1 MTLPKDYNCTEGKKP
16 IACKCAIEK
25 SKAKP
30 TEDTPNNE
38 LTTVSL
44 LTSFL
49 PPDPFT
55 HLALAQLKNTILHR
69 NQNIEFYKSLYAEYI
84 ESIQEH
90 ITPYIR
96 NQLKHEQQGRGLRK
110 GSVFQMHLMMNL
122 RIRVQSVMDTIAR
135 WEGENAV
142 DEEKLKNMEKGENG
156 VDEEEERRTKT
167 YNCRFYGPLNANGH
181 RER

>member
-1 MTLPKDYNCTEGKKP
+1 MPYSRPKDHNCTEGKKP
-16 IACKCAIEK
+16 IACKCAIGK
-25 SKAKP
+25 SK
-30 TEDTPNNE
+30 
-38 LTTVSL
+38 
-44 LTSFL
+44 
-49 PPDPFT
+49 
-55 HLALAQLKNTILHR
+55 LKNTILRR

-96 NQLKHEQQGRGLRK
+96 NQLKHEEEGRGLRK

-142 DEEKLKNMEKGENG
+142 DEEKLKMMEKGENG
-156 VDEEEERRTKT
+156 VDEEEE
-167 YNCRFYGPLNANGH
+167 G
-181 RER
+181 